1 MILTV
6 KIRPVL
12 DDAFELAIDEYDVSV
27 VCRDMNSETMMQSV
41 LNEIR
46 ELILFKQELDD
57 HFLNIGGNTP

>member
-1 MILTV
+1 VILTV